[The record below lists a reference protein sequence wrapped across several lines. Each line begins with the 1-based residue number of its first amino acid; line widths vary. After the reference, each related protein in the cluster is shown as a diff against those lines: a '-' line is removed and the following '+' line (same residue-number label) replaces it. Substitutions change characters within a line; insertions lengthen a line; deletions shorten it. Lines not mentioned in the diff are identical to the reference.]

1 MPPSVSRASTCPY
14 ARTPC
19 YYLDVPQNLNSD
31 PVRIAVWSQN
41 KVLIVGLV
49 LVIMGHW
56 SLLLHGTALLIYES
70 LYAAANPCLGILLK
84 AKWVPGKGCM
94 ITNTNNTLLAA
105 TFIYSMCFDFTVL
118 VLTAVKLVIP
128 TRNSERS
135 RLVTL
140 IFGDGLIFF
149 VIAFLSN
156 LIATVW
162 FKCARSIPSAE

>member
-1 MPPSVSRASTCPY
+1 MR
-14 ARTPC
+14 
-19 YYLDVPQNLNSD
+19 
-31 PVRIAVWSQN
+31 
-41 KVLIVGLV
+41 
-49 LVIMGHW
+49 
-56 SLLLHGTALLIYES
+56 SLTL
-70 LYAAANPCLGILLK
+70 CLGILLK
-84 AKWVPGKGCM
+84 AAWVPGQGCV

-128 TRNSERS
+128 TRSSERS

-162 FKCARSIPSAE
+162 VKYAHCVCYADRL